1 LGVLSHTFIFEQ
13 FLSIFK
19 QPMQCAIP

>member
-1 LGVLSHTFIFEQ
+1 LGVLSHTFIFEL

-19 QPMQCAIP
+19 QPMQCAVP